1 MAKTIPV
8 TVTLPMELVK
18 DVDKMAREKK
28 VSRSQVVSE
37 ALKRRTWLWR
47 LEQLQTKAKPYA
59 EKLRI
64 RSEEDVERILNK

>member
-1 MAKTIPV
+1 MPKTIPV

-64 RSEEDVERILNK
+64 RMEEDVERILNK

>member
-8 TVTLPMELVK
+8 TVTLPTELVK
-18 DVDKMAREKK
+18 DVDKIAREKK

-37 ALKRRTWLWR
+37 ALKRRAWLWR
-47 LEQLQTKAKPYA
+47 LEQLQAKAEPYA

-64 RSEEDVERILNK
+64 RTEEDVERILNK